1 MRRQTVWHG
10 ADRGA
15 RGKQRMASGFP
26 GHIDPALLR
35 RAMAAPLLSAAE
47 EIELT
52 RLWQETKDDSA
63 LSRLA
68 EPHLRL
74 VVSIARSFRHY
85 GLPLD
90 DLAQEGVLGLM
101 HASTR
106 FDSTRGVRFAT
117 YAQWWIRSYMTE
129 FILRNWSLIRI
140 GTTRSQKSLFFN
152 LRKLRNEIDGIGI
165 NTDTMSENAVDEISR
180 KLRVNPDDVRSMEQR
195 LAGRDSS
202 LNETFSEDGR
212 EERGDY
218 LICPAP
224 NPEEILLRKQTADIR
239 SRLLDEAMECLSER
253 ERQIVQMRRL
263 HDVPLTL
270 EDIGKAFGISKERV
284 RQLET
289 RALEKIR
296 AFITR
301 GKKEDES

>member
-1 MRRQTVWHG
+1 
-10 ADRGA
+10 
-15 RGKQRMASGFP
+15 MATGFP
-26 GHIDPALLR
+26 GHIDSNLLR
-35 RAMAAPLLSAAE
+35 RAMAAPLLAAE
-47 EIELT
+47 EEIALTKRWQDSGDEGALT
-52 RLWQETKDDSA
+52 RLT
-63 LSRLA
+63 

-106 FDSTRGVRFAT
+106 FDPERGVRFAT
-117 YAQWWIRSYMTE
+117 YAQWWIRSFMTE

-165 NTDTMSENAVDEISR
+165 NTDTMSENAVGEIATR
-180 KLRVNPDDVRSMEQR
+180 LKVNADDVRAMEQR
-195 LAGRDSS
+195 LSGRDSS
-202 LNETFSEDGR
+202 LNETLSEDGR

-218 LICPAP
+218 LVCPAP
-224 NPEEILLRKQTADIR
+224 NPEEILVKKQTADIR
-239 SRLLDEAMECLSER
+239 SQLLDAAMECLSDR

-263 HDVPLTL
+263 HDSPLTL
-270 EDIGKAFGISKERV
+270 EDIGRAFGISKERV

-296 AFITR
+296 AFIAKER
-301 GKKEDES
+301 GDH